1 MGFEWTP
8 ELSVGFP
15 DIDNQHE
22 ELLKRFNKLQ
32 EACREGR
39 EREEVRHL
47 FDFLDHYVLQH
58 FTDEERIML
67 DSRYPDIM
75 SHQQEHLDLITKLR
89 KLKRQMHEYS
99 ISSSLISEISQTMFD
114 WIVTHIQNTDVRLG
128 LYLAEK
134 AVESDS

>member
-1 MGFEWTP
+1 MNFIWTP

-15 DIDNQHE
+15 EIDNQHE

-32 EACREGR
+32 EACRAGR
-39 EREEVRHL
+39 EKEEVRHL

-67 DSRYPDIM
+67 DYRYPDIM
-75 SHQQEHLDLITKLR
+75 EHQQEHLELITKLR

-99 ISSSLISEISQTMFD
+99 ISSSIVSEMTQTLFD

-128 LYLAEK
+128 RYLAEK
-134 AVESDS
+134 SVECGH

>member
-1 MGFEWTP
+1 MSFEWTP

-22 ELLKRFNKLQ
+22 ELLNRFNRLQ
-32 EACREGR
+32 EACREDRG
-39 EREEVRHL
+39 REEVRRL

-67 DSRYPDIM
+67 DAHYPDIM
-75 SHQQEHLDLITKLR
+75 LHQQEHLELITKLR

-99 ISSSLISEISQTMFD
+99 ISSSLVIEITQTLFD
-114 WIVTHIQNTDVRLG
+114 WVVNHIQSTDVRLG
-128 LYLAEK
+128 KYLAEK
-134 AVESDS
+134 SVESDS